1 MEIRPGIHWVGVRDP
16 DLEVFDVIIPTEYGT
31 TYNSYLVEAEEPA
44 LIDGVKEEFQEEW
57 FAKLE
62 ARIDLA
68 KLKHLIVNHTEP
80 DHSGSIKELLRR
92 APIWWCTVP
101 ARHCSSSRSR
111 STWSSKGAWW
121 ARMIS
126 WIWAAASCA
135 SSWPLP
141 PLARHHLDLS
151 GRGGCAVYLRRLRLA
166 LCFPEGKI
174 LASQQEV
181 DFTPRWNTTST
192 RSWAL

>member
-1 MEIRPGIHWVGVRDP
+1 M
-16 DLEVFDVIIPTEYGT
+16 
-31 TYNSYLVEAEEPA
+31 
-44 LIDGVKEEFQEEW
+44 KEEFQEEW

-92 APIWWCTVP
+92 APHLVV
-101 ARHCSSSRSR
+101 HGSR
-111 STWSSKGAWW
+111 
-121 ARMIS
+121 
-126 WIWAAASCA
+126 AALQFLSEQVNMEFQGR
-135 SSWPLP
+135 LVGENDI
-141 PLARHHLDLS
+141 LDLGS
-151 GRGGCAVYLRRLRLA
+151 RKLRFIMAPFLHWPDTIWTYLEGEGVLFTCDGFLS

-181 DFTPRWNTTST
+181 TSLTVEYYSDKIGPPLSPRCGGLGQTG
-192 RSWAL
+192 WAAAEMIATGGPILDVDLSALSGSIRNGA

>member
-92 APIWWCTVP
+92 APHLVV
-101 ARHCSSSRSR
+101 HGSR
-111 STWSSKGAWW
+111 
-121 ARMIS
+121 
-126 WIWAAASCA
+126 AA
-135 SSWPLP
+135 LQF
-141 PLARHHLDLS
+141 LS
-151 GRGGCAVYLRRLRLA
+151 EQVNMEFQGRLVLSL
-166 LCFPEGKI
+166 I
-174 LASQQEV
+174 HI
-181 DFTPRWNTTST
+181 
-192 RSWAL
+192 